1 MSGYAFNRLSIMIVE
16 ENRHMLRLIAEILHG
31 LGVRD
36 VMAMNDTGAALKEL
50 NSTHFDLIITAL
62 RLQPLDGIE
71 FVRFARTGPES
82 LDKFVPIIMVT
93 GHGTGKSVKLARDVG
108 VTEFLAKPISTKALY
123 LRILEAINKPRL
135 YVRTPGFFG
144 PDRRRRDAPHNG
156 PDRRKNAPDP
166 VGVDGVKIF
175 AAAEPMAGF

>member
-1 MSGYAFNRLSIMIVE
+1 MSGYKFSRLSIMVVE
-16 ENRHMLRLIAEILHG
+16 ENRHMLGLISGILHG

-36 VMAMNDTGAALKEL
+36 VVAINDTAEALQEL
-50 NSTHFDLIITAL
+50 NVTHADLIVTAL

-82 LDKFVPIIMVT
+82 PDKFVPIIMIT
-93 GHGTGKSVKLARDVG
+93 GHSTASAVKLARDTG
-108 VTEFLAKPISTKALY
+108 VTEFLAKPISAKSLY

-135 YVRTPGFFG
+135 YVRTKSFFG
-144 PDRRRRDAPHNG
+144 PDRRRRDAPRDG
-156 PDRRKNAPDP
+156 PERRENAPDP

-175 AAAEPMAGF
+175 AAAEPIAGS